1 MQQDELNNV
10 KETTYNPTSSSSDDY
25 KKTSKNYTQ
34 LCQLHLGVE
43 IYVTGYLCKNDEVVQ
58 IYIRQYGREN
68 QKPYPTKKGVTLSL
82 AEWLTLEGFLN
93 GMDAALMK
101 YFERDS
107 EQTWYLGSYIYIT
120 ASKEF
125 PLLDL
130 RHYWKPNPNGE
141 FIPTTRGVKL
151 NRAKLQN
158 LKDVASIIRDYIPQ
172 LCSRSM

>member
-1 MQQDELNNV
+1 MNLPVHCNDELNNV
-10 KETTYNPTSSSSDDY
+10 KETTDKPTSSSSDDY

-43 IYVTGYLCKNDEVVQ
+43 IYVTGYLWKNDEVVQ
-58 IYIRQYGREN
+58 IHIRQYGREN
-68 QKPYPTKKGVTLSL
+68 QKPYPTKKGFTLSL

-93 GMDAALMK
+93 GMEAALMK

-107 EQTWYLGSYIYIT
+107 EQTWYPGSYIYIT

-158 LKDVASIIRDYIPQ
+158 LQKTWPR
-172 LCSRSM
+172 

>member
-10 KETTYNPTSSSSDDY
+10 KETTDNPTSSSSDDY

-58 IYIRQYGREN
+58 IHIRQYGREN

-82 AEWLTLEGFLN
+82 AEWLPLEGFLN
-93 GMDAALMK
+93 GMEAALMK

-120 ASKEF
+120 AS
-125 PLLDL
+125 
-130 RHYWKPNPNGE
+130 
-141 FIPTTRGVKL
+141 
-151 NRAKLQN
+151 
-158 LKDVASIIRDYIPQ
+158 
-172 LCSRSM
+172 